1 MQAYVLE
8 TTPAPEIPSISP
20 ADWMSCLPWLRAR
33 RHAILRALWLAGT
46 QLQVSDHGLHAARV
60 DALAIFDRRI
70 AELEAAR
77 A

>member
-20 ADWMSCLPWLRAR
+20 ADWMSCLPWLRGR
-33 RHAILRALWLAGT
+33 RRALLRSIWLEGT
-46 QLQVSDHGLHAARV
+46 QLQVADHGLHAARV
-60 DALAIFDRRI
+60 DALAIFDQRI
-70 AELEAAR
+70 AELEVAR